1 MYFVIF
7 DKLNSNNFDSIISCN
22 TINGIIADYQTY
34 VTLID
39 NSSTPVSITNFPSN
53 CGIYF
58 IMVRPTTAIATRPSA
73 IFAIGRLCG
82 NVCGQVQRLIGI
94 KGIKGD
100 IQWGINVNPSL
111 LYRPAGGTNS
121 TTQYTIKIITV

>member
-39 NSSTPVSITNFPSN
+39 NSSTPVSIINFPSN

-58 IMVRPTTAIATRPSA
+58 IMVRPTTSISTRPSA
-73 IFAIGRLCG
+73 IFAIGKLCG
-82 NVCGQVQRLIGI
+82 NVCGQVQGI
-94 KGIKGD
+94 KGVNNLD

>member
-1 MYFVIF
+1 LYFVIF

-22 TINGIIADYQTY
+22 TINGIIADYQKY
-34 VTLID
+34 ITLID
-39 NSSTPVSITNFPSN
+39 NSSTPSN

-94 KGIKGD
+94 KGVNNDNLD